1 MRLFNSV
8 AKTLSIMVAGAIL
21 MATPLM
27 AENKSKTVYLFDTT
41 INGTM
46 VKEGDYKV
54 KFSNTE
60 AGEAT
65 ISRNG
70 KVIAKAQYKLETLPE
85 KVKRGGIY
93 YRTNSEGARELTRII
108 FDGYSVAVVFE

>member
-1 MRLFNSV
+1 MKLYNSV
-8 AKTLSIMVAGAIL
+8 AKTLSILVAGAIL

-46 VKEGDYKV
+46 VKEGDYRV
-54 KFSNTE
+54 KFSSTE

-70 KVIAKAQYKLETLPE
+70 KVVVKARYTLETLPE

-93 YRTNSEGARELTRII
+93 YRTNSEGGRELTRII
-108 FDGYSVAVVFE
+108 FDGYDVAVVFE